1 MNPYRLGAV
10 GLLSVAVASTVL
22 YAVPPPSSKSSQ
34 RLLESARDAPL
45 LAARIDQ
52 LIAERW
58 AARRVVPSPPA
69 DDAEFLRR
77 VSLDLAGKIPRV
89 WEVREFLE
97 DPRPDKRERLVGQL
111 LDGPHY
117 VRHFTNVWRALL
129 VPDAN
134 DQQARFFIPSLENW
148 LRQRLQDNVG
158 YDRLVRDIL
167 TLPLATTAGQP
178 GFVRFNQ
185 GQPSPAAFYQATEL
199 KPENLAAKTSRLFLG
214 VKLECAQ
221 CHDHPFARWSRKQFW
236 EYAAFFSGLKGQN
249 GFFGQIQEAAD
260 RREIKI
266 AGTDK
271 TVQARLLDGSQPAW
285 KTGVSTRIT
294 LANWITTS
302 ENPFFARAAVNRLWA
317 QFFGIGLVDP
327 VDESGDK
334 NPPSHPELLDE
345 LTQQFVA
352 HQFDL
357 KFLIRAI
364 TVSRTYQ
371 LTSVGVS
378 SSPEERRLYTRMAIK
393 GLTPEQLFDSLA
405 QATGYRESSRVS
417 QPGFFGLGEPSPRNE
432 FLTRFASQDKRT
444 EPQTSIL
451 QALLLMNGKF
461 VTDAT
466 SVNRSELLAGILDAP
481 FLKDPAQRIEAF
493 HLAAFSR
500 KPRPDEMTRLVRYL
514 EGKDQKTSLAD
525 IYWSL
530 LNSSEFILNH

>member
-1 MNPYRLGAV
+1 MFRSTSPGRSRECGRCVSSWRTRGLTSASAWSASSWMGRTMSAISRMYGGPYWCPTLTTSRL
-10 GLLSVAVASTVL
+10 ASSF
-22 YAVPPPSSKSSQ
+22 P
-34 RLLESARDAPL
+34 
-45 LAARIDQ
+45 
-52 LIAERW
+52 
-58 AARRVVPSPPA
+58 
-69 DDAEFLRR
+69 
-77 VSLDLAGKIPRV
+77 
-89 WEVREFLE
+89 
-97 DPRPDKRERLVGQL
+97 
-111 LDGPHY
+111 
-117 VRHFTNVWRALL
+117 VWRTGSGSACKTT
-129 VPDAN
+129 
-134 DQQARFFIPSLENW
+134 W
-148 LRQRLQDNVG
+148 
-158 YDRLVRDIL
+158 
-167 TLPLATTAGQP
+167 ATTVWYATFSRCRWLQRRDNP
-178 GFVRFNQ
+178 ASCALNQ

-481 FLKDPAQRIEAF
+481 FLKDPRSASKLF
-493 HLAAFSR
+493 TWPPSAA
-500 KPRPDEMTRLVRYL
+500 
-514 EGKDQKTSLAD
+514 SLGRTK
-525 IYWSL
+525 
-530 LNSSEFILNH
+530 